1 MGKFHSLDL
10 GPERIHGFNHLLSDL
25 FSLSFLSLFLFPI
38 MPFNSHQSTNSK
50 LQIGLTQCLPETCH
64 WSGTVLHIYLLNS
77 LPSIFINLLY
87 KRNRVNSPEAWIIN
101 ETFRYEDS
109 MRKTATI
116 NICIAPLKKSV
127 TMTNV
132 VLIPI
137 KQIILIHPG
146 WSVIIASF
154 AVSLDPRPIE
164 DGV

>member
-1 MGKFHSLDL
+1 MGKFHSFDL

-25 FSLSFLSLFLFPI
+25 LSLFFLFSFFFFLFPI

-77 LPSIFINLLY
+77 LLSIFINLLY

-116 NICIAPLKKSV
+116 NICIAPLKKISDNDKCRIN
-127 TMTNV
+127 TYKANHFNTSWMECHHR
-132 VLIPI
+132 
-137 KQIILIHPG
+137 ILC
-146 WSVIIASF
+146 
-154 AVSLDPRPIE
+154 SLP
-164 DGV
+164 